1 MLILMER
8 IWDIDVFY
16 LQVSCRLQA
25 YQIYLI
31 AYQEVSGRKLA

>member
-16 LQVSCRLQA
+16 LQVSCCLQA
-25 YQIYLI
+25 YQIFLI
-31 AYQEVSGRKLA
+31 AHQEVSGRNLA